1 MGMFERFTDHARQVV
16 VLAQEEAR
24 ALGHPAIGSE
34 HILLGLLREEEGLAS
49 RVLGSLGVE
58 IEAMRERVAQLAG
71 RGDHETTGQIPFTPG
86 ATKVLELSLREA
98 LALGHNY
105 IGTEHIL
112 LGIAREKDGMAARVL
127 LDAGLDAET
136 VRSALYDVLGE
147 PVARAAPSGRWPRVR
162 PRARRFEY
170 RVLQL
175 AAVAELTDDLL
186 SPLGEDRWQL
196 VAAVPEGAGIRV
208 VLMRTA

>member
-1 MGMFERFTDHARQVV
+1 MFERFTSPARQVV

-24 ALGHPAIGSE
+24 ALGHAAIGSE

-58 IEAMRERVAQLAG
+58 LEATRQQVARLAP
-71 RGDHETTGQIPFTPG
+71 RGEHGATGQIPFTPG

-105 IGTEHIL
+105 IGTEHVL
-112 LGIAREKDGMAARVL
+112 LGVVRDKDGTAARVL
-127 LDAGLDAET
+127 LEGGLEAET
-136 VRSALYDVLGE
+136 VRSALLDLLGE
-147 PVARAAPSGRWPRVR
+147 PIQAAPPGRWQRVR

-175 AAVAELTDDLL
+175 QSVAELTDELL
-186 SPLGEDRWQL
+186 SPLGDERWQL
-196 VAAVPEGAGIRV
+196 VAAVPEGSGVRV
-208 VLMRTA
+208 VLMRTR